1 MSKKFENI
9 FDLNHVEDLEKALVE
24 ASKVQFNSIKHSG
37 FEQKICRDNG
47 RTTIKPPKPFIGLR
61 QDQDP
66 VLGFRIRSKPF
77 ADRLLIELH
86 SLMGA
91 KKLLSLMGAK
101 KLLSAAESD
110 TPHVT
115 YHDAEPDWEAK
126 YTDLVKAILEATK
139 NVHDLSALIHD
150 LERDHPELVE
160 ELNHED

>member
-9 FDLNHVEDLEKALVE
+9 FELNHVEDLEKALLE
-24 ASKVQFNSIKHSG
+24 ASKVQFNNINCSG
-37 FEQKICRDNG
+37 FEKKICQVDG

-61 QDQDP
+61 QDRDP

-91 KKLLSLMGAK
+91 KKLLSAT
-101 KLLSAAESD
+101 ESD

-126 YTDLVKAILEATK
+126 HTDLVKAILEAAK
-139 NVHDLSALIHD
+139 NVHDLSALIHA
-150 LERDHPELVE
+150 LEQDHHGLVE
-160 ELNHED
+160 ELNNEN

>member
-24 ASKVQFNSIKHSG
+24 ASKVQFNNINCSG
-37 FEQKICRDNG
+37 FEKKICQVDG

-61 QDQDP
+61 QDRDP

-91 KKLLSLMGAK
+91 KKLLSAT
-101 KLLSAAESD
+101 ESD
-110 TPHVT
+110 TPQVT
-115 YHDAEPDWEAK
+115 YHDAEPDWEVK

-139 NVHDLSALIHD
+139 NVHDLSALIHA
-150 LERDHPELVE
+150 LEQDHLNLVE
-160 ELNHED
+160 ELNNEN

>member
-24 ASKVQFNSIKHSG
+24 ASKVQFNNINCSG
-37 FEQKICRDNG
+37 FEKKICQVDG

-61 QDQDP
+61 QDRDP

-91 KKLLSLMGAK
+91 KKLLSAT
-101 KLLSAAESD
+101 ESD

-115 YHDAEPDWEAK
+115 YHDAEPDWEVK
-126 YTDLVKAILEATK
+126 YTDLVKATLEAAK
-139 NVHDLSALIHD
+139 NVHDLSALIHT
-150 LERDHPELVE
+150 LEQDHPDLVE
-160 ELNHED
+160 ELNNEN

>member
-24 ASKVQFNSIKHSG
+24 ASKVQFNNINCSG
-37 FEQKICRDNG
+37 FEKKICQVDG

-61 QDQDP
+61 QDQDA

-86 SLMGA
+86 P
-91 KKLLSLMGAK
+91 LMGAK
-101 KLLSAAESD
+101 KLLSATESD

-126 YTDLVKAILEATK
+126 YTDLVKAIFESSKTI
-139 NVHDLSALIHD
+139 HGLSALIHD

>member
-24 ASKVQFNSIKHSG
+24 ASKVQFNNINCSG
-37 FEQKICRDNG
+37 FEQKICQDNG

-61 QDQDP
+61 QDRDP

-77 ADRLLIELH
+77 ADRLLIELQ
-86 SLMGA
+86 SLMDA
-91 KKLLSLMGAK
+91 KKLLTAI
-101 KLLSAAESD
+101 ESD

-115 YHDAEPDWEAK
+115 YHDAEPDWEVK

-139 NVHDLSALIHD
+139 NVHDLSALIHA
-150 LERDHPELVE
+150 LEQDHPDLVE
-160 ELNHED
+160 ELNNEN

>member
-24 ASKVQFNSIKHSG
+24 ASKVQFNNISCSG

-47 RTTIKPPKPFIGLR
+47 RTTVKSPKPFIGLR
-61 QDQDP
+61 QDQDA

-91 KKLLSLMGAK
+91 KKLLSAT
-101 KLLSAAESD
+101 ESNI
-110 TPHVT
+110 PHVT
-115 YHDAEPDWEAK
+115 YHDAEPGWEVK
-126 YTDLVKAILEATK
+126 YTDLVKAILEAAK
-139 NVHDLSALIHD
+139 NVHDLSALLHA
-150 LERDHPELVE
+150 LEQDHPNLVE
-160 ELNHED
+160 ELNNEN

>member
-24 ASKVQFNSIKHSG
+24 ASKVQFNNINCSG
-37 FEQKICRDNG
+37 FEKKICQVDG

-61 QDQDP
+61 QDRDP

-91 KKLLSLMGAK
+91 KKLLSAT
-101 KLLSAAESD
+101 ESHI
-110 TPHVT
+110 PQVT
-115 YHDAEPDWEAK
+115 YHDAEPDWEVK

-139 NVHDLSALIHD
+139 NVHDLSALIHA
-150 LERDHPELVE
+150 LEQDHPALVE
-160 ELNHED
+160 ELNNEN

>member
-24 ASKVQFNSIKHSG
+24 ASKVQFNNINCSG
-37 FEQKICRDNG
+37 FEKKICRDNG
-47 RTTIKPPKPFIGLR
+47 HTIVKPSRPFIGLR
-61 QDQDP
+61 QDQDA

-91 KKLLSLMGAK
+91 KKLLSAT
-101 KLLSAAESD
+101 ESV

-115 YHDAEPDWEAK
+115 YHDVEPDWEVK
-126 YTDLVKAILEATK
+126 YTDLVKAVLETTK
-139 NVHDLSALIHD
+139 NVHDLSALIHA
-150 LERDHPELVE
+150 LEQDHPRLVE
-160 ELNHED
+160 ELNNEN